1 METREWNEG
10 AGDIWWRE
18 VAGPHKYVKEIAR
31 AILDQQCLA
40 MDADLDDD
48 VFTESLK
55 DRISS
60 YDCDCHYVRI
70 AADDFDDVNAFT
82 AFIAQQYA
90 PQFRFDPLDE
100 SPLTSLIRQSG
111 LQHYVFF
118 VDSASGDCP
127 WLAQAAAAVGR
138 LAGREGSAWVFRAP
152 SPVLAAWDK
161 MAGVHLLDRKHYLY
175 HYDIQY
181 FAMTCLRDTELNLC
195 QQYYAADIIAKIA
208 GMDGRLCL
216 ALARQDLYFHPETVI
231 QEQKLSVDLVPILL
245 ETQMQ
250 HVLPIL
256 EDIRRYL
263 VRKYETMIQHILPQQ
278 DEYGKELNRPTDLE
292 LRHLQHYLRGQG
304 LFFQEKDDEWFQ
316 CAYQARNDISHLNV
330 LPTDQLDK
338 LFAIQQK
345 IH

>member
-48 VFTESLK
+48 VFTEALK

-70 AADDFDDVNAFT
+70 AADAFDDVNAFT

-127 WLAQAAAAVGR
+127 WLSQAAAAVGR

-152 SPVLAAWDK
+152 SSVLAAWDK

-175 HYDIQY
+175 HYDIRY

-216 ALARQDLYFHPETVI
+216 ALARQDLYFHPEIVI

-263 VRKYETMIQHILPQQ
+263 VRKYETMIQQILPQQ

>member
-1 METREWNEG
+1 
-10 AGDIWWRE
+10 
-18 VAGPHKYVKEIAR
+18 
-31 AILDQQCLA
+31 
-40 MDADLDDD
+40 
-48 VFTESLK
+48 
-55 DRISS
+55 
-60 YDCDCHYVRI
+60 
-70 AADDFDDVNAFT
+70 
-82 AFIAQQYA
+82 
-90 PQFRFDPLDE
+90 
-100 SPLTSLIRQSG
+100 
-111 LQHYVFF
+111 
-118 VDSASGDCP
+118 
-127 WLAQAAAAVGR
+127 
-138 LAGREGSAWVFRAP
+138 
-152 SPVLAAWDK
+152 

-208 GMDGRLCL
+208 DMDGRLCL

-263 VRKYETMIQHILPQQ
+263 VRKYETMIQQILPQQ

>member
-48 VFTESLK
+48 VFTETLK

-70 AADDFDDVNAFT
+70 AADAFDDVNAFT

-138 LAGREGSAWVFRAP
+138 LAGQEGSAWVFRAP

-181 FAMTCLRDTELNLC
+181 FAMTCLRDTGLNLY
-195 QQYYAADIIAKIA
+195 QQYYAADIIAKIV

-216 ALARQDLYFHPETVI
+216 VLAQQDLYFHPKKVM

-263 VRKYETMIQHILPQQ
+263 VRKYETMIQQILPQQ
-278 DEYGKELNRPTDLE
+278 DEYGKSLNRPIDLE
-292 LRHLQHYLRGQG
+292 LRHLQHYLRGRG
-304 LFFQEKDDEWFQ
+304 FFFQEKDDDWFQ

-338 LFAIQQK
+338 LFYIQQK

>member
-48 VFTESLK
+48 VFTEALK

-60 YDCDCHYVRI
+60 YDCDCHYVHI

-118 VDSASGDCP
+118 IDSASGDCP

-161 MAGVHLLDRKHYLY
+161 MAGVHLSWT
-175 HYDIQY
+175 
-181 FAMTCLRDTELNLC
+181 ASTTS
-195 QQYYAADIIAKIA
+195 II
-208 GMDGRLCL
+208 
-216 ALARQDLYFHPETVI
+216 
-231 QEQKLSVDLVPILL
+231 
-245 ETQMQ
+245 
-250 HVLPIL
+250 
-256 EDIRRYL
+256 
-263 VRKYETMIQHILPQQ
+263 MISS
-278 DEYGKELNRPTDLE
+278 
-292 LRHLQHYLRGQG
+292 
-304 LFFQEKDDEWFQ
+304 
-316 CAYQARNDISHLNV
+316 IS
-330 LPTDQLDK
+330 P
-338 LFAIQQK
+338 
-345 IH
+345 

>member
-48 VFTESLK
+48 VFTEALK

-70 AADDFDDVNAFT
+70 AADAFDDVNAFT

-127 WLAQAAAAVGR
+127 WPGRTCTSTRKQSYRHKSYRSTWCQSSWKHRCSTSCPSSKTSAVTWSGNTKR
-138 LAGREGSAWVFRAP
+138 
-152 SPVLAAWDK
+152 
-161 MAGVHLLDRKHYLY
+161 
-175 HYDIQY
+175 
-181 FAMTCLRDTELNLC
+181 
-195 QQYYAADIIAKIA
+195 
-208 GMDGRLCL
+208 
-216 ALARQDLYFHPETVI
+216 
-231 QEQKLSVDLVPILL
+231 
-245 ETQMQ
+245 
-250 HVLPIL
+250 
-256 EDIRRYL
+256 
-263 VRKYETMIQHILPQQ
+263 
-278 DEYGKELNRPTDLE
+278 
-292 LRHLQHYLRGQG
+292 
-304 LFFQEKDDEWFQ
+304 
-316 CAYQARNDISHLNV
+316 
-330 LPTDQLDK
+330 
-338 LFAIQQK
+338 
-345 IH
+345 

>member
-48 VFTESLK
+48 VFTEALK

-70 AADDFDDVNAFT
+70 AADAFDDVNAFT

-138 LAGREGSAWVFRAP
+138 LAGR
-152 SPVLAAWDK
+152 
-161 MAGVHLLDRKHYLY
+161 
-175 HYDIQY
+175 
-181 FAMTCLRDTELNLC
+181 
-195 QQYYAADIIAKIA
+195 
-208 GMDGRLCL
+208 
-216 ALARQDLYFHPETVI
+216 
-231 QEQKLSVDLVPILL
+231 
-245 ETQMQ
+245 
-250 HVLPIL
+250 
-256 EDIRRYL
+256 
-263 VRKYETMIQHILPQQ
+263 
-278 DEYGKELNRPTDLE
+278 
-292 LRHLQHYLRGQG
+292 
-304 LFFQEKDDEWFQ
+304 
-316 CAYQARNDISHLNV
+316 
-330 LPTDQLDK
+330 
-338 LFAIQQK
+338 
-345 IH
+345 

>member
-1 METREWNEG
+1 
-10 AGDIWWRE
+10 
-18 VAGPHKYVKEIAR
+18 
-31 AILDQQCLA
+31 
-40 MDADLDDD
+40 
-48 VFTESLK
+48 
-55 DRISS
+55 
-60 YDCDCHYVRI
+60 
-70 AADDFDDVNAFT
+70 
-82 AFIAQQYA
+82 
-90 PQFRFDPLDE
+90 
-100 SPLTSLIRQSG
+100 
-111 LQHYVFF
+111 
-118 VDSASGDCP
+118 
-127 WLAQAAAAVGR
+127 
-138 LAGREGSAWVFRAP
+138 
-152 SPVLAAWDK
+152 

-181 FAMTCLRDTELNLC
+181 FAMTCLRDTELNLR

-231 QEQKLSVDLVPILL
+231 QEQKLSADLVPILL

-263 VRKYETMIQHILPQQ
+263 VRKYETMIQQILPQQ

>member
-1 METREWNEG
+1 MQT
-10 AGDIWWRE
+10 ITM
-18 VAGPHKYVKEIAR
+18 PSSPSSSPIST
-31 AILDQQCLA
+31 II
-40 MDADLDDD
+40 D
-48 VFTESLK
+48 VFTEALK

-70 AADDFDDVNAFT
+70 AADAFDDVNAFT

-152 SPVLAAWDK
+152 SSVLAAWDK

-216 ALARQDLYFHPETVI
+216 ALARQDLYFHPEIVI

-263 VRKYETMIQHILPQQ
+263 VRKYETMIQQILPQQ
-278 DEYGKELNRPTDLE
+278 DEYGKELNRTTDLE

>member
-1 METREWNEG
+1 MPSSPSSSPIST
-10 AGDIWWRE
+10 I
-18 VAGPHKYVKEIAR
+18 I
-31 AILDQQCLA
+31 
-40 MDADLDDD
+40 D
-48 VFTESLK
+48 VFTEALK

-70 AADDFDDVNAFT
+70 AADAFDDVNAFT

-152 SPVLAAWDK
+152 SSVLAAWDK

-231 QEQKLSVDLVPILL
+231 QAQKLSVDLVPILL

-263 VRKYETMIQHILPQQ
+263 VRKYETMIQQILPQQ

>member
-48 VFTESLK
+48 VFTEALK

-60 YDCDCHYVRI
+60 YDCDCHYVHI

-127 WLAQAAAAVGR
+127 WLAQAAVAVGR
-138 LAGREGSAWVFRAP
+138 LAGREGSAWIFRAP

-263 VRKYETMIQHILPQQ
+263 VRKYETMIQQILPQQ

-338 LFAIQQK
+338 LFYIQQK

>member
-10 AGDIWWRE
+10 AGNIWWRE

-48 VFTESLK
+48 VFTEALK

-118 VDSASGDCP
+118 IDSASGDCP
-127 WLAQAAAAVGR
+127 WLAGR
-138 LAGREGSAWVFRAP
+138 GVPGSSGPLRRSWQPGTRWPAYTCWTASTTSIIMTSSI
-152 SPVLAAWDK
+152 SP
-161 MAGVHLLDRKHYLY
+161 
-175 HYDIQY
+175 
-181 FAMTCLRDTELNLC
+181 
-195 QQYYAADIIAKIA
+195 
-208 GMDGRLCL
+208 
-216 ALARQDLYFHPETVI
+216 
-231 QEQKLSVDLVPILL
+231 
-245 ETQMQ
+245 
-250 HVLPIL
+250 
-256 EDIRRYL
+256 
-263 VRKYETMIQHILPQQ
+263 
-278 DEYGKELNRPTDLE
+278 
-292 LRHLQHYLRGQG
+292 
-304 LFFQEKDDEWFQ
+304 
-316 CAYQARNDISHLNV
+316 
-330 LPTDQLDK
+330 
-338 LFAIQQK
+338 
-345 IH
+345 